1 MENNNFRLSVNV
13 KIVILI
19 LLFLNVGYAYKK
31 IKQYNHT
38 KESGYS
44 RERTIE
50 EQFRRRIMKSFGS
63 AEDIDRLVEDMSYQK
78 EYIGKLKTAL
88 TVQGKQLSKVYKEL
102 ENTNTTAKEE
112 RVFLHNKIRGMADGF
127 SKRKDQYGQMSK
139 IKKVLK
145 DAKSKYE
152 LENTRLQKKI
162 YDLEELLSESKNQ

>member
-1 MENNNFRLSVNV
+1 MENNNFRLSVNA
-13 KIVILI
+13 KIIILI

-31 IKQYNHT
+31 IKQYNHI

-44 RERTIE
+44 RERTVQ

-63 AEDIDRLVEDMSYQK
+63 VEEVDRLVDDMANQK

-88 TVQGKQLSKVYKEL
+88 KVQEKQLSKVYKEL
-102 ENTNTTAKEE
+102 ENANTIIKEE
-112 RVFLHNKIRGMADGF
+112 RDYLHNKIRGMADGF

-139 IKKVLK
+139 IKEVLK

-152 LENTRLQKKI
+152 SENARLQKKI
-162 YDLEELLSESKNQ
+162 YDLEVLLSESKNQ